1 MLSVGALSFAA
12 PWALAALAALPALW
26 WLMRVTPPSPRRVVF
41 PPLRLLAMLSSREE
55 SAVRTPW
62 WLLALRM
69 ALVTAVILGIAR
81 PLVNADTTLAGSG
94 PVYILFDNGWAS
106 GEDWSQRMAALSQT
120 IDRAD
125 REGRGIVLQPT
136 APAAPDVKAPRPAL
150 LTAARAREAVQT
162 LVPSPWPTSRP
173 QAVTSLVEAANEAR
187 WPPGAVVWISDGL
200 AEPHGAEPVAALL
213 DRLRAL
219 GQPTVLQPPP
229 QRLPLLIAPPERDAD
244 APKASVFRADG
255 EGEKSV
261 VLRLIGENGEPLATQ
276 AGRFAA
282 GDRRAQ
288 VPLDLPTELA
298 GRLARVEIEGART
311 AGAIWLVDER
321 WQRRAVGLLDEGS
334 NRDQPLL
341 GGHFYLQRAL
351 QPYAEVRRGD
361 LTTLLAR
368 PLSVL
373 VLTDVGNPDSAMVDA
388 IQRWVEQGGVLLRFA
403 GERLARDIR
412 VDDPLLPVALRPGD
426 RTIGG
431 ALSWAGAGKLA
442 AFEDAGPL
450 HGLAVPPDVEIRRQ
464 VVAEPSLDV
473 AERTWARLEDGTPLI
488 TGERRGEG
496 WLVLVHT
503 TADPEWSNLPL
514 SGLFV
519 DILRRIV
526 GLAANAEG
534 SSGAGS
540 LPPLEVLDGFGR
552 LGAPP
557 PGTRALI
564 GAGLLDARVSPGS
577 PPGFYGRA
585 DARRAL
591 NLAPTVGELAALGH
605 LPAGVGTATLGET
618 AERDLQPW
626 LLTIAV
632 ALGLADLALS
642 LAMRGMFRL
651 RPRRA
656 PARACK
662 AALML
667 ALAAVSPLL
676 PLTAAQAQT
685 VVADES
691 AAAAALSTRL
701 AWVRSGDPRVD
712 QISAAGLRSL
722 GAVVNRRTAA
732 ELDSPVGVDPETDEL
747 TFYPFLYWPL
757 TDRLRPLSPTAV
769 RKLSDFM
776 RGGGTIV
783 FDLPARLDGADRAG
797 LKEIARVLDLPPLIP
812 VPEDHVLRR
821 SYYLLSDLPGRRVGA
836 PVWIERLGEH
846 VNDGVSSVVAGSNDW
861 AAAWAMDEDQ
871 RPLFP
876 IVPGGERQRE
886 MAFRFGV
893 NLVMY
898 VLTGNYK
905 SDQVHLSTILERL
918 AP

>member
-26 WLMRVTPPSPRRVVF
+26 WLLRVTPPSPRRVVF

-69 ALVTAVILGIAR
+69 VLVTALILGIAR

-94 PVYILFDNGWAS
+94 PVYIIFDNGWAS

-136 APAAPDVKAPRPAL
+136 APTAPDVKAPRPAL
-150 LTAARAREAVQT
+150 LPAARAREAVQT
-162 LVPSPWPTSRP
+162 LVPSPWTTNRL
-173 QAVTSLVEAANEAR
+173 QAVTSMVQAANEAR
-187 WPPGAVVWISDGL
+187 WPSGAVIWISDGL

-219 GQPTVLQPPP
+219 GQSTVLQPPP
-229 QRLPLLIAPPERDAD
+229 LRLPLLIAPPERDAD
-244 APKASVFRADG
+244 TPRASVFRADG
-255 EGEKSV
+255 EGEKQV

-276 AGRFAA
+276 AGHFAA

-288 VPLDLPTELA
+288 VPMDLPTELA

-311 AGAIWLVDER
+311 AGAVWLVDER

-334 NRDQPLL
+334 DRDQPLL

-373 VLTDVGNPDSAMVDA
+373 VLTDVGNPDSAMVEA
-388 IQRWVEQGGVLLRFA
+388 IRRWVDQGGVLLRFA
-403 GERLARDIR
+403 GERLVRDIR

-431 ALSWAGAGKLA
+431 TLSWAGTGKLA

-464 VVAEPSLDV
+464 VVAEPSLEV

-496 WLVLVHT
+496 WVVLVHT
-503 TADPEWSNLPL
+503 TADPGWSNLPL

-526 GLAANAEG
+526 GLAVNAEG
-534 SSGAGS
+534 SSEAGS

-557 PGTRALI
+557 PGTRPLV
-564 GAGLLDARVSPGS
+564 GTELLDARVAPGS
-577 PPGFYGRA
+577 PPGFYGRP

-591 NLAPTVGELAALGH
+591 NLAPTVGEPAPLGP
-605 LPAGVGTATLGET
+605 LPAGVRAATLGENG
-618 AERDLQPW
+618 ERDLQPW

-632 ALGLADLALS
+632 ALGIADLALS
-642 LAMRGMFRL
+642 LAMRGMFQL
-651 RPRRA
+651 RPRRSR
-656 PARACK
+656 ARAGR
-662 AALML
+662 AVVVL
-667 ALAAVSPLL
+667 ALVATL
-676 PLTAAQAQT
+676 PSAAAQAQS
-685 VVADES
+685 VVADGS
-691 AAAAALSTRL
+691 AVSAALSTRL

-722 GAVVNRRTAA
+722 GAVINRRTAA
-732 ELDSPVGVDPETDEL
+732 ELDNPVGVDPETDEL
-747 TFYPFLYWPL
+747 TFYPLLYWPL

-769 RKLSDFM
+769 RRLSDFM

-783 FDLPARLDGADRAG
+783 FDLPARLDGADRSG
-797 LKEIARVLDLPPLIP
+797 LREMARVLDLPPLIP
-812 VPEDHVLRR
+812 VPDDHVLRR
-821 SYYLLSDLPGRRVGA
+821 SYYLLSDLPGRRAGA

-886 MAFRFGV
+886 MAYRFGV

-905 SDQVHLSTILERL
+905 ADQVHLSTILERL